1 MVENRPFLNF
11 LAHLVLI
18 IGVTIVVFPVYVAFI
33 ASSHGPN
40 DFLSGVVPLTPGS
53 HIIENYSTMLSSG
66 MTSSGRRRSGR

>member
-33 ASSHGPN
+33 ASSHGQ
-40 DFLSGVVPLTPGS
+40 T
-53 HIIENYSTMLSSG
+53 
-66 MTSSGRRRSGR
+66 TSCQVSCR